1 MAPAS
6 DQRELYAAFK
16 SKDRR
21 FDGRFFVGVSSTGI
35 YCRPVCRAK
44 MPKAENCSFYG
55 TAAEAERAGYR
66 PCLICRPELAPGRSI
81 TDATA
86 TLAHRAA
93 RLIEESCGENRGL
106 DALAGKL
113 GYTSRHLRRVFQA
126 EYHVSP
132 LQYRET
138 CRLLLAKNLL
148 TDTGLS
154 VADVALTAGFG
165 SLRRFNDSFK
175 KRYRLSPTALR
186 KRAAREGQPRD
197 EVTLLL
203 GYRPPYRW
211 NEMLRFLAERA
222 IPGVETVRK
231 EEYLRT
237 VQHLNASGERVYGW
251 IRVGRAT
258 GKDAL
263 RVTVSANL
271 LGVLPRV
278 LARLRHLFDLYCDP
292 DAVAET
298 LESMNDLAPGL
309 FVPGIRVP
317 GCYDPFEMAVRAIL
331 GQQISVKAAGT
342 LAGRLAQTYGHP
354 LQTGIDGLDVAFPPP
369 ERMAGLGSHI
379 VDGLGSLGIIASRSK
394 ALYELALAFTEGT
407 VTLGPDAQPQAE
419 KEKLMSLP
427 GIGAWTA
434 EYLAMRAMGWPDAF
448 LSTDHGVKK
457 ALASLLHEGIGK
469 RSTQPER
476 SALSGRSE
484 LSDTWRP
491 WRSYA
496 TISLWNSL

>member
-1 MAPAS
+1 MAPTS

-44 MPKAENCSFYG
+44 MPKAENCTFYE

-66 PCLICRPELAPGRSI
+66 PCLVCRPELAPGRSI

-86 TLAHRAA
+86 TLAYRAA

-113 GYTSRHLRRVFQA
+113 GYTDRHLRRVFQA

-138 CRLLLAKNLL
+138 CRLLLSKNLL

-203 GYRPPYRW
+203 GYRPPYQW
-211 NEMLRFLAERA
+211 HEILRFLAERA
-222 IPGVETVRK
+222 IPGVETVRGT
-231 EEYLRT
+231 EYLRT
-237 VQHLNASGERVYGW
+237 VRHRSADGEPVYGW
-251 IRVGRAT
+251 IRVGKAP

-263 RVTVSANL
+263 SVTISSNL
-271 LGVLPRV
+271 LSALPQM
-278 LARLRHLFDLYCDP
+278 LARVRHLFDLYCDP
-292 DAVAET
+292 DTVAET
-298 LESMNDLAPGL
+298 LMPMNNLAPGL

-317 GCYDPFEMAVRAIL
+317 GCYEPFEMAVRAIL

-342 LAGRLAQTYGHP
+342 LAGRLARTYGQP
-354 LQTGIDGLDVAFPPP
+354 LQTGIEGLDVAFPAP
-369 ERMAGLGSHI
+369 ESMVELGSSV
-379 VDGLGSLGIIASRSK
+379 VDGLGSLGIITSRSK
-394 ALYELALAFTEGT
+394 TIYGLARAFVEGA
-407 VTLGPDAQPQAE
+407 VDLGPGAQPEVE
-419 KEKLMSLP
+419 KKKLMSLP

-434 EYLAMRAMGWPDAF
+434 EYLAMRSMGWPDAF
-448 LSTDHGVKK
+448 LSTDHGVRK
-457 ALASLLHEGIGK
+457 ALAALANEGIMEL
-469 RSTQPER
+469 PE
-476 SALSGRSE
+476 LTE